1 MELSPAM
8 LATLQKLP
16 LFQDLFPTHLKRLFS
31 TCTQVSFETGELLC
45 KAGSTSDQMFIL
57 LSGSVGIRSPRGM
70 TLTTEEALTTI
81 GETGLLTGEQRSAT
95 VVAEEPVTALAIPR
109 RPLMQLMQQDSALAI
124 HMYRN
129 SMVIVRQKL
138 IAADRRLEEVLQ
150 QQLDG

>member
-1 MELSPAM
+1 MDLSPAM

-16 LFQDLFPTHLKRLFS
+16 LFRDLFPTHLKQLFN
-31 TCTQVSFETGELLC
+31 TCTQESFETGELLC
-45 KAGSTSDQMFIL
+45 KAGAVSDRMFIL
-57 LSGSVGIRSPRGM
+57 LSGRVAIKSPKGVE
-70 TLTTEEALTTI
+70 LAIEEAITTI
-81 GETGLLTGEQRSAT
+81 GETGLLTGERRAAT

-109 RPLMQLMQQDSALAI
+109 RPLIQLMQQDSTLAI

-150 QQLDG
+150 KQTEG